1 MAEFKIIS
9 NSPLDQAPPRPRP
22 LQSLYSESH
31 LPLKVQVYLL
41 PALSWRYWTY
51 ILVFPTLR

>member
-9 NSPLDQAPPRPRP
+9 NSPLDQAPRP